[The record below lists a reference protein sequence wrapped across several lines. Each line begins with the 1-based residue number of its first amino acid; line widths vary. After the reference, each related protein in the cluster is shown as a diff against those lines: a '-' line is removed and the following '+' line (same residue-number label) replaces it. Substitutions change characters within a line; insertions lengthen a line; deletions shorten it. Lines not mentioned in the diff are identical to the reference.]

1 MKPWQIIGFIRKGN
15 KFMKYAI
22 ACDLEGIAGVV
33 GYPKEGLGNSS
44 KQFIVASKQAV
55 KEINSA
61 AGALYDTGAEK
72 VYVWDNHNGSL
83 NLDYNDLDK
92 RVDIVAGV
100 GAKHRWPGLYDK
112 DIDAVLL
119 LGYHPKADTYAGI
132 LTHTCSS
139 VTYQYIKLNGVSV
152 GEVEIDAA
160 SAARLLGAPLIF
172 VAGDNK
178 LIKQINEDFPWVST
192 VVTKEAL
199 GRNLAILKH
208 PARVVDEIYDG
219 VKSAVA
225 CIAGAKLYDIEDP
238 VEVEARFLRLED
250 AESVYKSKSKNVEM
264 LDAFTVR
271 YKVKSFLELY

>member
-1 MKPWQIIGFIRKGN
+1 
-15 KFMKYAI
+15 MKYAI
-22 ACDLEGIAGVV
+22 ACDMEGIAGVV
-33 GYPKEGLGNSS
+33 GYPKEGLGNTS
-44 KQFIVASKQAV
+44 KQFVAASKQAV
-55 KEINSA
+55 REINSA
-61 AGALYDTGAEK
+61 VKALYDSGAEM

-83 NLDYNDLDK
+83 NMDYTELDK

-112 DIDAVLL
+112 DIDAVIL

-172 VAGDNK
+172 IAGDTK
-178 LIKQINEDFPWVST
+178 LVKQINEDMPWVTT
-192 VVTKEAL
+192 VITKEAI
-199 GRNLAILKH
+199 GRNLAVLKH

-219 VKSAVA
+219 VKKAVSNMDKA
-225 CIAGAKLYDIEDP
+225 VLYDFTDP
-238 VEVEARFLRLED
+238 VTVEARFLRLED
-250 AESVYKSKSKNVEM
+250 AEAVYKSKSKDVEL

-271 YKVKSFLELY
+271 YTVKSFLELY